1 MGKSI
6 TSDLN
11 PADLS
16 FHLLKAKLKVKQ
28 PKNKQELKTH
38 TGRPGRALGRNP
50 STWQCLRVPD
60 FRKSMTAK
68 DL

>member
-16 FHLLKAKLKVKQ
+16 FHLLKVKQ

-38 TGRPGRALGRNP
+38 TGSIGRPGRALGRNP

-60 FRKSMTAK
+60 FRKSMTEK